1 MLILKNKTYKNIHF
15 ESWWTHGKQA
25 HKREGEMENPSF
37 LANSHLSLWTFSL
50 RIKIHLLILGWTS
63 LLVQCGGSLLY
74 FPKND
79 FSFFGGLLNLLID
92 ICALSFKIFSFS
104 ELHLLH
110 GLLYLSD
117 VSFSLHKNLF
127 MFLLALLETMIML
140 DEDLFGFCGNL
151 DIYLL
156 S

>member
-1 MLILKNKTYKNIHF
+1 
-15 ESWWTHGKQA
+15 
-25 HKREGEMENPSF
+25 MENTSF

-92 ICALSFKIFSFS
+92 ISSLGNKILSFS

-110 GLLYLSD
+110 SLLDFSHM
-117 VSFSLHKNLF
+117 SFSLGKNLL
-127 MFLLALLETMIML
+127 MLLFALLETMIML
-140 DEDLFGFCGNL
+140 DEDFFGFGGN
-151 DIYLL
+151 
-156 S
+156 